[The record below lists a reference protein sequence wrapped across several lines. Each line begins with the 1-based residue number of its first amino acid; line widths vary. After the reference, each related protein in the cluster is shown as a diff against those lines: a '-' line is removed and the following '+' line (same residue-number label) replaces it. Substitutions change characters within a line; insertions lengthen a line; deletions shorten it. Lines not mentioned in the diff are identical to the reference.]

1 MRDVMSW
8 CRVVLV
14 QRLST
19 DEKFKTQFVETEFW
33 RERPLQIAVANN
45 DAGLVGFK
53 PPWQKA
59 QCLTA
64 IDQRQ
69 MYEAAI
75 NIDWLGTISANADD
89 RIIAGDEVTFAD
101 VVRIR
106 STLMIIDDDV
116 LESLASSQTQA
127 SFCDPAESSLVA
139 DSGKQ
144 LQRQHRDLRLVCC
157 SLLQR
162 LQKVAGT
169 FRETSGVV
177 TIGQRG

>member
-64 IDQRQ
+64 IDQRP

-75 NIDWLGTISANADD
+75 NID
-89 RIIAGDEVTFAD
+89 
-101 VVRIR
+101 
-106 STLMIIDDDV
+106 
-116 LESLASSQTQA
+116 
-127 SFCDPAESSLVA
+127 
-139 DSGKQ
+139 
-144 LQRQHRDLRLVCC
+144 
-157 SLLQR
+157 
-162 LQKVAGT
+162 
-169 FRETSGVV
+169 
-177 TIGQRG
+177 